1 MLGIRVFANHWLQ
14 HFIAKFHQYFQGKDL
29 ILCFELNILDDL
41 KIVEYR
47 NFSLMQ
53 QKQFLFCVFFL
64 TIIIILQLIMGMFDT
79 YRILAIIY
87 IMFIIL
93 AIVYSSYSNY
103 LAIQIYTGLA
113 SLLPINSLLAAS
125 IMGKLW
131 LSCLI
136 IQQLARGG
144 NLNLAIT
151 TKVQIAQLGQ
161 QMSFLCFFFVLEEL
175 ASYSQ
180 LYF

>member
-1 MLGIRVFANHWLQ
+1 MALQ
-14 HFIAKFHQYFQGKDL
+14 LDAESADEEQQSVHLRITGFNILLPNFINIFKVRDL

-93 AIVYSSYSNY
+93 AIVYSS
-103 LAIQIYTGLA
+103 
-113 SLLPINSLLAAS
+113 
-125 IMGKLW
+125 
-131 LSCLI
+131 
-136 IQQLARGG
+136 
-144 NLNLAIT
+144 
-151 TKVQIAQLGQ
+151 
-161 QMSFLCFFFVLEEL
+161 
-175 ASYSQ
+175 
-180 LYF
+180 

>member
-1 MLGIRVFANHWLQ
+1 
-14 HFIAKFHQYFQGKDL
+14 
-29 ILCFELNILDDL
+29 
-41 KIVEYR
+41 
-47 NFSLMQ
+47 MQ

-103 LAIQIYTGLA
+103 LAIQISTGLA

-151 TKVQIAQLGQ
+151 TKVLLAQLGQ
-161 QMSFLCFFFVLEEL
+161 QLSILCFLFILEEL
-175 ASYSQ
+175 ASYNSQ
-180 LYF
+180 LYFLLYFKHFSFINDSYLIASYRKLRIIYIYIHTYIYIYIIYNFAWKT

>member
-1 MLGIRVFANHWLQ
+1 
-14 HFIAKFHQYFQGKDL
+14 
-29 ILCFELNILDDL
+29 
-41 KIVEYR
+41 
-47 NFSLMQ
+47 MQ

-64 TIIIILQLIMGMFDT
+64 TIINILQLAMGMFDI

-93 AIVYSSYSNY
+93 VIVYSSNSNY
-103 LAIQIYTGLA
+103 LGIQIYPGLA
-113 SLLPINSLLAAS
+113 SLLPINSLLAPS
-125 IMGKLW
+125 IIGQLQ

-151 TKVQIAQLGQ
+151 TKVQLAQLGQ
-161 QMSFLCFFFVLEEL
+161 QLSYLCFFFILEEL

>member
-1 MLGIRVFANHWLQ
+1 MQNFQDTFFTLKQSFIKAFSVCMAVPLIIVLLAFPGIKHTVASQLWVC
-14 HFIAKFHQYFQGKDL
+14 L
-29 ILCFELNILDDL
+29 IYTGF
-41 KIVEYR
+41 
-47 NFSLMQ
+47 
-53 QKQFLFCVFFL
+53 
-64 TIIIILQLIMGMFDT
+64 
-79 YRILAIIY
+79 LAIIY

-93 AIVYSSYSNY
+93 AIVYSSHSNY
-103 LAIQIYTGLA
+103 LAIQIYPGLA
-113 SLLPINSLLAAS
+113 SLLPINSLLTPS
-125 IMGKLW
+125 IMGQLW